1 MHKGIIETMPIAY
14 VRGLSIDDSIV
25 IIDEAQNI
33 DRHTFKTIITRI
45 GNNSKYIFLGD
56 VEQVDRKRKD
66 ESCLDTVLKCFE
78 ERDYVGTLKFGDDD
92 CVRNPLIPK
101 ILDDLNF
108 YHF

>member
-1 MHKGIIETMPIAY
+1 MSKELIEVMPIAY

-45 GNNSKYIFLGD
+45 GTNSKYIFLGD
-56 VEQVDRKRKD
+56 VEQVDRKRKE
-66 ESCLDTVLKCFE
+66 ESCLDTVLACFA
-78 ERDYVGTLKFGDDD
+78 ERDYIGTLLFKEED

-101 ILDDLNF
+101 ILKDLDF
-108 YHF
+108 YSF